1 MNTRIKKFQTI
12 LFAVF
17 ALLAFTSCAPSL
29 VLNEDWSDFVPHA
42 DQSLFGML
50 QRQEVVEMTLVADLD
65 SILIKRKSEDY
76 RSADFSYTDELG
88 VLHTYQAQVKPRGKF
103 RRMTCD
109 FPPLKLKFSKKELEA
124 AGLSDMNELK
134 LVTHCLDDEGV
145 SEGLVLREYLAYKLY
160 NELTPNSLRAQLVE
174 ITYQDRSNENYRITR
189 YGILLEDE
197 EELVRRT
204 GGVIYDSMGASAES
218 LQPTQEKIASVFQY
232 MIGNTDWSIE
242 MLRNVKLLKKQG
254 GKLIPVPYDFDFSA
268 VVAAPYARP
277 NTDLGQ
283 KKIGQRVFMGKAG
296 SVQEL
301 YATLSYFRSMKQS
314 LLDIVNNFQ
323 LLDVQSKE
331 SILLFLNGFFDEIE
345 TQESAQRAMFERN
358 F

>member
-1 MNTRIKKFQTI
+1 MIIRIKFQTI

-17 ALLAFTSCAPSL
+17 TLLAFTSCAPSL

-42 DQSLFGML
+42 DQSIFGML
-50 QRQEVVEMTLVADLD
+50 QRQEVVEMMLVTDLD

-76 RSADFSYTDELG
+76 QPADFSYTDESS
-88 VLHTYQAQVKPRGKF
+88 VLHTYQAQVRPRGKF

-134 LVTHCLDDEGV
+134 LVTHCLDDQTV
-145 SEGLVLREYLAYKLY
+145 SEGLIFREYLTYKLY
-160 NELTPNSLRAQLVE
+160 KELTPNSLRAQLVK
-174 ITYQDRSNENYRITR
+174 ITYQDRSNKDYRMTR

-197 EELVRRT
+197 EEFVWRT

-242 MLRNVKLLKKQG
+242 TLRNVKLLKKQD

-283 KKIGQRVFMGKAG
+283 KRIGQRVFMGKAG

-301 YATLSYFRSMKQS
+301 YATLSYFRSKKQS
-314 LLDIVNNFQ
+314 LLGIVENFP
-323 LLDVQSKE
+323 LLDMQSKE
-331 SILLFLNGFFDEIE
+331 SILLYLNGFFDEIE
-345 TQESAQRAMFERN
+345 TQESAQQAMFGSN